1 MKEVKSLDMIRK
13 LWEKDTQIDKDI
25 ERFTVG
31 KDREMDIYL
40 AKYDVLG
47 SMAHIIM
54 LESVGLLE
62 KKELRPLLEELNKI
76 YRQADK
82 GHFVIEEGVEDVHSQ
97 VEVLLTRTLGDTGKK
112 IHSGR
117 SRNDQILL
125 DLKLFT
131 RARIQ
136 ELVSLMSDLFNVL
149 IAQSNRHKDILIPGY
164 THLQIAMPSSFGLWF
179 GAYAESLTDDLQ
191 LLQAAYKICNR
202 NPLGSAAGYGSS
214 FPLNRNMT
222 TELLGFDSMN
232 YNVVYAQMGRGK
244 MERTVSFALAGVAAT
259 LSKLAFDA
267 CLFNSQNFGFIKL
280 PDAYTTGS
288 SIMPHKKNPD
298 VFELM
303 RAKCNKIQG
312 LPQQITLICNN
323 LPSGYF
329 RDLQIIKEIF
339 LPSFDELKDCL
350 IMTARMM
357 NEIKVNEHVLDDEKY
372 APIFSVEEVNR
383 LVSEGIPFRDA
394 YKQVG
399 LDVEAGRFVP
409 DKNIRH
415 THEGSI
421 GNLCNDE
428 IMALEQQII
437 DGFDFNKV
445 NEAERR
451 LLNL

>member
-1 MKEVKSLDMIRK
+1 MAQK
-13 LWEKDTQIDKDI
+13 LWEKEIQVDKEI

-31 KDREMDIYL
+31 RDREMDLFL

-47 SMAHIIM
+47 SMAHITM
-54 LESVGLLE
+54 LESVGLLG
-62 KKELRPLLEELNKI
+62 KDELKPLLNELKKI
-76 YRQADK
+76 YTLAEN
-82 GHFVIEEGVEDVHSQ
+82 GEFVIEEGVEDVHSQ
-97 VEVLLTRTLGDTGKK
+97 VELMLTRALGDAGKR

-117 SRNDQILL
+117 SRNDQVLV

-131 RARIQ
+131 RSQIQ
-136 ELVSLMSDLFNVL
+136 DLVSITSGLFDVL
-149 IAQSNRHKDILIPGY
+149 IAQSNIHKDVLLPGY

-214 FPLNRNMT
+214 FPLNREMT

-244 MERTVSFALAGVAAT
+244 MERTVAFALAGIAAT
-259 LSKLAFDA
+259 ISKLAFDA
-267 CLFNSQNFGFIKL
+267 CMFNSQNFGFIKL
-280 PDAYTTGS
+280 PEAYTTGS

-298 VFELM
+298 VFELT

-329 RDLQIIKEIF
+329 RDLQIIKEVF

-350 IMTARMM
+350 LMVTRMM
-357 NEIKVNEHVLDDEKY
+357 SEIKVNENILDDEKY

-383 LVSEGIPFRDA
+383 LVNEGMPFRDA
-394 YKQVG
+394 YKKVG
-399 LDVEAGRFVP
+399 LEIEAGNFTP
-409 DKNIRH
+409 DTNIHH

-421 GNLCNDE
+421 GNLCNDTIVE
-428 IMALEQQII
+428 LKQQVVSS
-437 DGFDFNKV
+437 FDFQTI
-445 NEAERR
+445 NEAEQK
-451 LLNL
+451 LLNF